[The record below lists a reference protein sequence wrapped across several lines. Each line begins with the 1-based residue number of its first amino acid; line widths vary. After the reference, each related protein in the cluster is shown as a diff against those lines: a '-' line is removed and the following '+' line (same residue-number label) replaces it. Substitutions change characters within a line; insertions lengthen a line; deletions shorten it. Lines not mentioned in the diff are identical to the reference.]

1 MSSADKSRQSSS
13 GKGFFS
19 RSKHKSDKRHT
30 GSEEGRFLAP
40 DYEPSSRSSRH
51 VRESSITSVDRP
63 TTPDASV
70 NSSTGTISAVSYGNT
85 HNDRSPVSVD
95 YLPRPDQMPTRR
107 DQLNRGTADYYQHPG
122 DSNGFSSA
130 GSHLSIQ
137 RPPPGSSNITMASTG
152 RQTQFQQW
160 GPQQMSQPS
169 KGYPGGGSSYNE
181 RWDSLPGWGQPSFP
195 RTSRQSDQSSVFSG
209 NGQTL
214 NSTANTRS
222 SRTALPSATSQS
234 SVTSSRDSHRLTK
247 FPPSPA
253 QLQPPGT
260 DGFSLIRPDDDRVT
274 EQMFYELMQKRG
286 WHNLPE
292 QARRQMQA
300 YPLSLIHI

>member
-122 DSNGFSSA
+122 DSNGFQPTPTSRILQHHH
-130 GSHLSIQ
+130 GID
-137 RPPPGSSNITMASTG
+137 RPPNTVPTMG
-152 RQTQFQQW
+152 
-160 GPQQMSQPS
+160 
-169 KGYPGGGSSYNE
+169 
-181 RWDSLPGWGQPSFP
+181 
-195 RTSRQSDQSSVFSG
+195 
-209 NGQTL
+209 
-214 NSTANTRS
+214 TAADVPT
-222 SRTALPSATSQS
+222 
-234 SVTSSRDSHRLTK
+234 
-247 FPPSPA
+247 F
-253 QLQPPGT
+253 
-260 DGFSLIRPDDDRVT
+260 
-274 EQMFYELMQKRG
+274 
-286 WHNLPE
+286 
-292 QARRQMQA
+292 
-300 YPLSLIHI
+300 